1 MALQS
6 ADYLS
11 FLNDDSEIPTDVSFK
26 VCEGS
31 QEEGGQPGEDKS
43 KIFRGHK
50 LLLSVASPV
59 FRRQFFGSLPEK
71 EDPIPVQGT
80 TCEAFNTMIEF
91 IYKKVEHFSFTSD
104 NFAGL
109 FEVRNI
115 SEKYQISALVTKVEQ
130 EIACRQLSRANLI
143 EAAESAKIYS
153 HFTQASEE
161 LTLRCKNYFTKNY
174 RTVEELRALL
184 NEYQDDQMNT
194 EILIMLIKSQ
204 PANCHG
210 CKRISTEC
218 LDGKNVTR
226 NNMMVGV
233 KVVRNPNA
241 TDRTTDSQGVGV
253 IVRKDERKENCW
265 YVRWDGNKENGDW
278 LVNTGGNF
286 IFKCH

>member
-6 ADYLS
+6 ADYMS

-26 VCEGS
+26 VFERNG
-31 QEEGGQPGEDKS
+31 EEDQSEVKF

-71 EDPIPVQGT
+71 ADPILVEDT
-80 TCEAFNTMIEF
+80 TCEAFNIMIEF
-91 IYKKVEHFSFTSD
+91 IYKKVEHFNFTCKT
-104 NFAGL
+104 FAGL

-115 SEKYQISALVTKVEQ
+115 SEKYQIAALVTKVEQ
-130 EIACRQLSRANLI
+130 EIACRQLSRGNLI
-143 EAAESAKIYS
+143 EAAESAKNYS
-153 HFTQASEE
+153 HFSKVSEE

-174 RTVEELRALL
+174 RTVEELRAMLT
-184 NEYQDDQMNT
+184 EYQDNEINT
-194 EILIMLIKSQ
+194 DILIMLIKSQ

-210 CKRISTEC
+210 CKRMSTEC

-226 NNMMVGV
+226 NNMTVGV
-233 KVVRNPNA
+233 KVIRNPNA
-241 TDRTTDSQGVGV
+241 TDRTNDSQGVGV
-253 IVRKDERKENCW
+253 IMRKDERKENCW
-265 YVRWDGNKENGDW
+265 YVRWETNKENGDW
-278 LVNTGGNF
+278 LINTGGNF